1 MTEDGFPANRTY
13 SDQMFQWI
21 EKTLSESDDFDFLF
35 VAGHYQVI
43 DPSQGSPNCK
53 TNQIGNV
60 L

>member
-43 DPSQGSPNCK
+43 DPSQGLHHLK
-53 TNQIGNV
+53 NQVVMNV